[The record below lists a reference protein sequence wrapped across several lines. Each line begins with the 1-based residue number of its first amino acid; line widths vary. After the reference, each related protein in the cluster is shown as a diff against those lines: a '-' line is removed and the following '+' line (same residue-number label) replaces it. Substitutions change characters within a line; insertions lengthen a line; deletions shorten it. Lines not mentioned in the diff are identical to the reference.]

1 MSFLATTLES
11 LSRQATS
18 VPFEVVVVLDRAD
31 KEKAESIC
39 RDIPL
44 PLRIDKSPQQG
55 AAAARN
61 VGGES
66 AQGRLLVFLDSD
78 VEADPA
84 LLDVY
89 WQALVTA
96 GSPSRVVLL
105 GRIDQTDVSRGWVAR
120 SYVEGWRRHYSNLAE
135 GQSPTWRDLYSGNFA
150 LEARSFSEI
159 GGFDTS
165 LPAGED
171 VEMGWRLAADGYA
184 FRYLDDARVLH
195 LDCKSG
201 RQVRASLTA
210 SGDGQASMA
219 LKHTDLI
226 KDTAR
231 EYHDATSLEKALRRL
246 VLHPGGL
253 PFLTL
258 ALWTLAVLT
267 TRSPKFFSLLARTY
281 QWSGVKK
288 RLRAAG
294 SGLWWDLSAGIP
306 CLMYHAFAL
315 DREGPSRFVVEATAL
330 RAQLQWLHRRGYR
343 LLTVG
348 EVTAG
353 RGRGELFDARRTVV
367 LTIDDGYAEVIDTVA
382 PALEQFDQKATL
394 LLATGSVGGENHWD
408 ADGPLAGRRMLSWEQ
423 VRAWAESGNEV
434 GSHTVSHPS
443 LEAIPPA
450 VAEAEVTSSIED
462 LERELGVRP
471 RSFSLP
477 YGNQAE
483 SLPALESFY
492 AVLGV
497 EEGLNHPA
505 VPMTEMR
512 RTEIFGNDSLL
523 TFRLKLLLGYNQVDP
538 LSLLRRL
545 KRSLAPQR

>member
-1 MSFLATTLES
+1 MSFLATMLES

-150 LEARSFSEI
+150 LEAMSFSEI

-171 VEMGWRLAADGYA
+171 VEMGWRLAAGGYA

-210 SGDGQASMA
+210 SGNGQASMA
-219 LKHTDLI
+219 LKHADLI

-231 EYHDATSLEKALRRL
+231 EYHDATSHEQALRRL
-246 VLHPGGL
+246 VLRPGGL
-253 PFLTL
+253 PLLTL
-258 ALWTLAVLT
+258 ALWTLAVLIP
-267 TRSPKFFSLLARTY
+267 RSPKFFSLLARTY

-306 CLMYHAFAL
+306 LSHVPRLY
-315 DREGPSRFVVEATAL
+315 SRPGESEPFCRRGNSLAGATAVASSPGL
-330 RAQLQWLHRRGYR
+330 PAAHRGRSRRG
-343 LLTVG
+343 
-348 EVTAG
+348 
-353 RGRGELFDARRTVV
+353 
-367 LTIDDGYAEVIDTVA
+367 
-382 PALEQFDQKATL
+382 P
-394 LLATGSVGGENHWD
+394 W
-408 ADGPLAGRRMLSWEQ
+408 PW
-423 VRAWAESGNEV
+423 
-434 GSHTVSHPS
+434 
-443 LEAIPPA
+443 
-450 VAEAEVTSSIED
+450 
-462 LERELGVRP
+462 
-471 RSFSLP
+471 
-477 YGNQAE
+477 
-483 SLPALESFY
+483 
-492 AVLGV
+492 
-497 EEGLNHPA
+497 
-505 VPMTEMR
+505 
-512 RTEIFGNDSLL
+512 
-523 TFRLKLLLGYNQVDP
+523 
-538 LSLLRRL
+538 
-545 KRSLAPQR
+545 